1 MKIMLFVT
9 TVEDFT
15 IIIFLNDPN
24 GGGLP
29 TGDLLTAESALE
41 L

>member
-1 MKIMLFVT
+1 
-9 TVEDFT
+9 VEDFT
-15 IIIFLNDPN
+15 IIIFLNVMTP

-29 TGDLLTAESALE
+29 TGDLLMQLKVLLE